1 MLLVQ
6 GGEVKSF
13 LRERM
18 TIQTNKFYI
27 VRAMDKGEKYEV
39 RHSDNPNLVWARV
52 DSMEDGQEK
61 ILELQLDWAVDQAV
75 TDFLEK
81 LGTDLSLDKRTTL
94 EYVRR
99 CVC

>member
-1 MLLVQ
+1 
-6 GGEVKSF
+6 VKSF